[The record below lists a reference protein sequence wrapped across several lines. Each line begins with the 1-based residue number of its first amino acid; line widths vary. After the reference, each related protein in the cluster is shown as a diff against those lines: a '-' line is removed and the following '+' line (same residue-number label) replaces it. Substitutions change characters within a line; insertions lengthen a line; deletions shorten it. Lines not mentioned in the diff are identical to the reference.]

1 MGFTAL
7 HTLWLLTAFAFTT
20 QELVKLR
27 VSPKITAECG
37 EQVSLN
43 CNTSSVHH
51 GISIKLMQWFKEETL
66 LCSVDSKGITTEL
79 HRASLSNF
87 TCEYEDG
94 RLSLIF
100 KKMLPPESG
109 KKYTCKQRSN
119 RGALNESTKVELQEC
134 GGIVEGKLT
143 TTGPVCT
150 FKQVYPDGNVHWF
163 HGSRNLSDGSLK
175 QYTGKSV
182 DEQGWLT
189 IHSYLERN
197 SSHGPYN
204 CSLKSTVS
212 DKYIASMLI
221 QNPKPQKSTS
231 GTHSNGNKV
240 TARESTRTIFCLLI
254 LLPVIFK

>member
-1 MGFTAL
+1 M
-7 HTLWLLTAFAFTT
+7 HMLWLLTAFAFTT
-20 QELVKLR
+20 QAELVKLR
-27 VSPKITAECG
+27 VSPKITAKCG
-37 EQVSLN
+37 EQVTLN

-51 GISIKLMQWFKEETL
+51 GMSIKLMQWFKEETL
-66 LCSVDSKGITTEL
+66 LCSVDSKGNITAL

-119 RGALNESTKVELQEC
+119 RGALNESTKLELQEC
-134 GGIVEGKLT
+134 GRIAEGKLT
-143 TTGPVCT
+143 TMGPACT
-150 FKQVYPDGNVHWF
+150 FKHVYPDGNVHWF

-189 IHSYLERN
+189 IHSYLEWN
-197 SSHGPYN
+197 SSHGPYK

-212 DKYIASMLI
+212 DRYIASMLI
-221 QNPKPQKSTS
+221 QNPESQKS
-231 GTHSNGNKV
+231 GRATHSNGNRV